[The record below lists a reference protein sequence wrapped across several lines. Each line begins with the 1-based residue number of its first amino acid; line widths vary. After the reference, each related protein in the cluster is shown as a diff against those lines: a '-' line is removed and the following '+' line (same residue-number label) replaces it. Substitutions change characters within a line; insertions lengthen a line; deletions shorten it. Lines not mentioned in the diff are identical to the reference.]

1 VYEKLKQISN
11 FKVRISV
18 DS

>member
-1 VYEKLKQISN
+1 VYEKLKQTSN